1 MKKFIKVIKIL
12 PTLKKKENYYETLTY
27 WMKTERVKQNPD
39 LFQTLFDFK
48 NLLVE
53 YGLDLLK
60 KYN

>member
-1 MKKFIKVIKIL
+1 MKEFIKVIKIL